1 MNFLREI
8 VGEFRSRQMLAR
20 GLLNVQTFKPHRRL
34 TKTTTSIVAMRISLI
49 HTTLVLL
56 TVLHSVSALP
66 GFLDGWF
73 SFLGFAKDTEK
84 NVEHFAKV
92 VGVKAVEFKKEASH
106 TVVGF
111 ANVVGEEVARLAG
124 VVVHDVDAV
133 ANKTIVEFKE
143 SITDVVFKVQA
154 MEYDMHDDLEEHGV
168 SSDRIF
174 DMFSA
179 QMASMFEDLKAEFHE
194 PLPELQ
200 TAAYKDR
207 AVIVGRFLDMV
218 EDEFV
223 TVSALWHMSE
233 SDARKSFATIKPAFS
248 SVILITVNLIINHPD
263 LFISIALLLIP
274 ENWFLGPLLRIFGF
288 GPLGP
293 VKGSAAAWLQGQLWG
308 GAIKEGSWFAILQSA
323 GMKMAL

>member
-73 SFLGFAKDTEK
+73 SFLGFGQFYLSRLLPFTSLIFNRFDLSAKDTEK

-233 SDARKSFATIKPAFS
+233 SDARKSFATINPRSVVSFS
-248 SVILITVNLIINHPD
+248 SLST
-263 LFISIALLLIP
+263 
-274 ENWFLGPLLRIFGF
+274 
-288 GPLGP
+288 
-293 VKGSAAAWLQGQLWG
+293 
-308 GAIKEGSWFAILQSA
+308 
-323 GMKMAL
+323 